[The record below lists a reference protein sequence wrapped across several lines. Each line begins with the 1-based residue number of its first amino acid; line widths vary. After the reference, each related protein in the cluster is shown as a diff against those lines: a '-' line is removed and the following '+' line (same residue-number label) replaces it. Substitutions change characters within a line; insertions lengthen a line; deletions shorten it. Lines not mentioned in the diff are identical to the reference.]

1 MFTDIVKI
9 KVRAGNGG
17 NGCISFRREKYVA
30 KGGPDGGDGG
40 KGGNV
45 VFVADTGKNTL
56 LDYRYRHKFAA
67 ENGKDGMPA
76 KCHGRNGQDIVLPV
90 PYGTVIRVAETGKI
104 LKDMSDSEPFVCL
117 KGGKGGWGN
126 KHFATPTRQV
136 PRFAKNGIEGQE
148 LELILELKMIAD
160 IGFVGMPSVG
170 KSTLLSKV
178 SAARPKIAEYHF
190 TTLSP
195 NLGVVSVGEDTFV
208 CADIPGLIEGASEGL
223 GLGHE
228 FLRHIERCRML
239 VHVVDISQSEG
250 RDVVEDVKT
259 IDGELKSYSEE
270 LYSRPQIIVANKC
283 DALDRDNVD
292 IGAFEKFASDTGRAV
307 YYISAAT
314 GEGVKEL
321 IYAMKE
327 RLDTL
332 PPLTVYEA
340 ETDEEE
346 LFESGRRDESITVK
360 RNNGLWEVEGE
371 FLYTLMGR
379 INFDDRESMAYF
391 DRMMRKYGIFESMEK
406 QGVKDGDTVSL
417 YGFEFEYVK

>member
-9 KVRAGNGG
+9 KIRSGSGG

-40 KGGNV
+40 KGGDV
-45 VFVADTGKNTL
+45 IFVTDEGKNTL

-76 KCHGRNGQDIVLPV
+76 KCHGRNGADLVLPV
-90 PYGTVIRVAETGKI
+90 PKGTVIRVAESGKI
-104 LKDMSDSEPFVCL
+104 LKDMSDSEPYVCL
-117 KGGKGGWGN
+117 KGGKGGFGN

-148 LELILELKMIAD
+148 LELVLELKMIAD
-160 IGFVGMPSVG
+160 IGFIGMPSVG

-195 NLGVVSVGEDTFV
+195 NLGVVSVGEETFV
-208 CADIPGLIEGASEGL
+208 CADIPGLIEGASEGA

-239 VHVVDISQSEG
+239 VHVVDISESEG
-250 RDVVEDVKT
+250 RNVIEDIKT
-259 IDGELKSYSEE
+259 IDGELESYSAE
-270 LYSRPQIIVANKC
+270 LAARPQLIVANKC
-283 DALDRDNVD
+283 DALDRDITDVS
-292 IGAFEKFASDTGRAV
+292 AFEAYASETGRDIA
-307 YYISAAT
+307 YISAAT

-321 IYAMKE
+321 IYLMKKK
-327 RLDTL
+327 LDVL
-332 PPLTVYEA
+332 PPLTVYET
-340 ETDEEE
+340 EVTEDE
-346 LFESGRRDESITVK
+346 LFDSELDEGITVTRK
-360 RNNGLWEVEGE
+360 DGIWEVEGE
-371 FLYTLMGR
+371 LLYRIMGR

-391 DRMMRKYGIFESMEK
+391 DRTMRRYGIFESMEK

-417 YGFEFEYVK
+417 YGFEFEYIK

>member
-9 KVRAGNGG
+9 KIRSGSGG

-40 KGGNV
+40 KGGDV
-45 VFVADTGKNTL
+45 IFVTDEGKNTL

-76 KCHGRNGQDIVLPV
+76 KCHGRNGADLVLPV
-90 PYGTVIRVAETGKI
+90 PKGTVIRVAESGKI
-104 LKDMSDSEPFVCL
+104 LKDMSDSEPYVCL
-117 KGGKGGWGN
+117 KGGKGGFGN

-148 LELILELKMIAD
+148 LELVLELKMIAD
-160 IGFVGMPSVG
+160 IGFIGMPSVG

-195 NLGVVSVGEDTFV
+195 NLGVVSVGEETFV
-208 CADIPGLIEGASEGL
+208 CADIPGLIEGASEGA

-239 VHVVDISQSEG
+239 VHVVDISESEG
-250 RDVVEDVKT
+250 RNVIEDIKT
-259 IDGELKSYSEE
+259 IDGELESYSAE
-270 LYSRPQIIVANKC
+270 LAARPQLIVANKC
-283 DALDRDNVD
+283 DALDRDITDVS
-292 IGAFEKFASDTGRAV
+292 AFEAYASETGRDIA
-307 YYISAAT
+307 YISAAT

-321 IYAMKE
+321 IYLMKKK
-327 RLDTL
+327 LDVL
-332 PPLTVYEA
+332 PPLTVYET
-340 ETDEEE
+340 EVTEDE
-346 LFESGRRDESITVK
+346 LFDSELDEGITVTRK
-360 RNNGLWEVEGE
+360 DGVWEVEGE
-371 FLYTLMGR
+371 LLYRIMGR

-391 DRMMRKYGIFESMEK
+391 DRTMRRYGIFESMEK

-417 YGFEFEYVK
+417 YGFEFEYIK

>member
-9 KVRAGNGG
+9 KIRSGSGG

-40 KGGNV
+40 KGGDV
-45 VFVADTGKNTL
+45 IFVTDEGKNTL

-76 KCHGRNGQDIVLPV
+76 KCHGRNGADLVLPV
-90 PYGTVIRVAETGKI
+90 PKGTVIRVAESGKI
-104 LKDMSDSEPFVCL
+104 LKDMSDSEPYVCL
-117 KGGKGGWGN
+117 KGGKGGFGN

-148 LELILELKMIAD
+148 LELVLELKMIAD
-160 IGFVGMPSVG
+160 IGFIGMPSVG

-195 NLGVVSVGEDTFV
+195 NLGVVSVGEETFV
-208 CADIPGLIEGASEGL
+208 CADIPGLIEGASEGA

-239 VHVVDISQSEG
+239 VHVVDISESEG
-250 RDVVEDVKT
+250 RNVIEDIKT
-259 IDGELKSYSEE
+259 IDGELESYSAE
-270 LYSRPQIIVANKC
+270 LAARPQLIVANKC
-283 DALDRDNVD
+283 DALDRDITDVS
-292 IGAFEKFASDTGRAV
+292 AFEAYASETGRDIA
-307 YYISAAT
+307 YISAAT

-321 IYAMKE
+321 IYLMKKK
-327 RLDTL
+327 LDVL
-332 PPLTVYEA
+332 PPLTVYET
-340 ETDEEE
+340 EVTEDE
-346 LFESGRRDESITVK
+346 LFDSELDEGVTVTRK
-360 RNNGLWEVEGE
+360 DGVWEVEGE
-371 FLYTLMGR
+371 LLYRIMGR

-391 DRMMRKYGIFESMEK
+391 DRTMRRYGIFESMEK

-417 YGFEFEYVK
+417 YGFEFEYIK

>member
-9 KVRAGNGG
+9 KIRSGSGG

-40 KGGNV
+40 KGGDV
-45 VFVADTGKNTL
+45 IFVTDEGKNTL
-56 LDYRYRHKFAA
+56 LDYRYRQKFAA

-76 KCHGRNGQDIVLPV
+76 KCHGRNGADLVLPV
-90 PYGTVIRVAETGKI
+90 PKGTVIRVAESGKI
-104 LKDMSDSEPFVCL
+104 LKDMSDSEPYVCL
-117 KGGKGGWGN
+117 KGGKGGFGN

-148 LELILELKMIAD
+148 LELVLELKMIAD
-160 IGFVGMPSVG
+160 IGFIGMPSVG

-195 NLGVVSVGEDTFV
+195 NLGVVSVGEETFV
-208 CADIPGLIEGASEGL
+208 CADIPGLIEGASEGA

-239 VHVVDISQSEG
+239 VHVVDISESEG
-250 RDVVEDVKT
+250 RNVIEDIKT
-259 IDGELKSYSEE
+259 IDGELESYSAE
-270 LYSRPQIIVANKC
+270 LAARPQLIVANKC
-283 DALDRDNVD
+283 DALDRDITDVS
-292 IGAFEKFASDTGRAV
+292 AFEAYASETGRDIA
-307 YYISAAT
+307 YISAAT

-321 IYAMKE
+321 IYLMKKK
-327 RLDTL
+327 LDVL
-332 PPLTVYEA
+332 PPLTVYET
-340 ETDEEE
+340 EVTEDE
-346 LFESGRRDESITVK
+346 LFDSELDEGITVTRK
-360 RNNGLWEVEGE
+360 DGVWEVEGE
-371 FLYTLMGR
+371 LLYRIMGR

-391 DRMMRKYGIFESMEK
+391 DRTMRRYGIFESMEK

-417 YGFEFEYVK
+417 YGFEFEYIK